1 VREYDLVRSEHS
13 LVFTHQTES
22 IVSRSTTVQRSDN
35 AIVRYF
41 KETRAEIGKV
51 TWPTREEGTRLTIV
65 VLIVTT
71 IAALVLFAVDSFF
84 SYLVTLFLQ
93 VF

>member
-1 VREYDLVRSEHS
+1 MFE
-13 LVFTHQTES
+13 HQTES
-22 IVSRSTTVQRSDN
+22 IVSRSSSVPRSDN

-51 TWPTREEGTRLTIV
+51 TWPTREEGIRLTVV
-65 VLIVTT
+65 VLIVT
-71 IAALVLFAVDSFF
+71 IISALVLFAVDSLF